1 MSKLKATPKFKTE
14 VEEKDFWEKHDSSDY
29 MDWKQAQSVLMPNLK
44 PSTKTISLRLPEGL
58 LDSIKIE
65 ANKLDMPYQ
74 SLIKAWL
81 ADDVKQS
88 RNA

>member
-1 MSKLKATPKFKTE
+1 MRKFKTIPKFKTE
-14 VEEKDFWEKHDSSDY
+14 AEERAFWGKHDSSDY
-29 MDWKQAQSVLMPNLK
+29 LDWKQAQSVALPNLK

-65 ANKLDMPYQ
+65 ANKRDLPYQ
-74 SLIKAWL
+74 SLIKSWL

>member
-1 MSKLKATPKFKTE
+1 MSKIKTTPRFKTE
-14 VEEKDFWEKHDSSDY
+14 AEERSFWEKHNSSDY
-29 MDWKQAQSVLMPNLK
+29 VDWKQAQSVLLPNLK

-81 ADDVKQS
+81 ANDVKQS